1 VVDLSRMGVYVSILG
16 DGCHRSRREGH
27 VAAAR
32 FTGSSPTSPAP
43 MGLFVITIWKL
54 FCATSGDGGRD
65 CGGSEG
71 IVIVL
76 GNELVRVVTPQNQ
89 W

>member
-1 VVDLSRMGVYVSILG
+1 
-16 DGCHRSRREGH
+16 
-27 VAAAR
+27 
-32 FTGSSPTSPAP
+32 

-65 CGGSEG
+65 CGSSEG

-76 GNELVRVVTPQNQ
+76 DEELVRVVTPQNQ